1 MTVERERERIKE
13 RRRVERRRVER
24 RGRKNRR
31 RETEYCTGRSIVTC
45 I

>member
-1 MTVERERERIKE
+1 MTVERERERIK
-13 RRRVERRRVER
+13 ERRRVER

-31 RETEYCTGRSIVTC
+31 RETEYCTGRLMVTC